1 MGTVFSHRPNRTI
14 SLALIS
20 GMVCATLILMGCT
33 RESADTPAHAGA
45 AQSSSKAS
53 SALPPRSLGEH
64 SRHSLYVVY
73 CNGTVDQLD
82 LEANAKVNS
91 FQLSGHSGNPPAI
104 APLPGAG
111 TRPDSCLARPA
122 LADERSGAAA
132 GVVHIVASPRWQRD
146 DTDGSMPY
154 SVLTFALPGW
164 TLQARQD
171 LGRFDVLN
179 GAPPR
184 LERANGQ
191 WQALASGSNADENV
205 RADMAAWG
213 HDTAPASVHA
223 LAWSAD
229 TILVRYGLQGH
240 GGKVSTAYALVH
252 RAQRQVVLIA
262 GVPGNDPEPALTLA
276 PGGQFVLHSVRALR
290 AVADGRQLAATGE
303 LRLYGADGKPV
314 SQWKVDDVAG
324 DWHPVALTPQGMAVF
339 TNRQGG
345 YRFVPLG
352 RRFGTEPVADP
363 GTDDLDG
370 ARPGVIY
377 HAGG

>member
-1 MGTVFSHRPNRTI
+1 MLPKPTTSVQSRTAALL
-14 SLALIS
+14 LAVLLAGCMREHPADRVPAADALVACPEHPTTQPS
-20 GMVCATLILMGCT
+20 ATQK
-33 RESADTPAHAGA
+33 PAHPG
-45 AQSSSKAS
+45 
-53 SALPPRSLGEH
+53 
-64 SRHSLYVVY
+64 LYVVY
-73 CNGTVDQLD
+73 CNGMVDQLD
-82 LEANAKVNS
+82 LAVPAKTCS